1 MATFFEQQDQAR
13 RSTTRLVVLFGLAVL
28 AIIVSI
34 EVLLAVTMGYLSRD
48 PDTGVVDW
56 TAVTDPQLIVVSV
69 IGTLIIVGGGS
80 LFKMAQLRGG
90 GQVVAEQL
98 GGRLLTAGSGDP
110 VEQRLLNVVEE
121 MAIASGTP
129 TPPVYLLDQEDGIN
143 AFAAGFSPN
152 DAVIGVTRGTA
163 TRLTRDELQG
173 VIAHEFSHILNG
185 DMRLNLRLMGLLH
198 GILIIG
204 MLGYYVLRISFY
216 SGGGRRSKDGNS
228 GVPIMAIGAGL
239 AVIGFA
245 GTFFG
250 NLIKAAVSRQR
261 EYLADASAVQFTRQ
275 PDGIAGAL
283 KKIGGF
289 GKGSSIQ
296 HPNAPEASHMFFG
309 RATSGFSAMFATHPA
324 LDDRIRRIDPSW
336 NGEFP
341 EDVAPTD
348 ATRDVVAA
356 SGASGFTGQ
365 AASAPASAPAVSAAV
380 ASIGQPGPD
389 HLAYAAAILRDMPD
403 VLLASA
409 REPYGAR
416 AVIYALLLDSRPV
429 MREQQIEQLA
439 ASADPE
445 VFRETQR
452 VWPLVEVL
460 DARARLPLLEIA
472 LPALRGLTAA
482 QRQRF
487 EGNVT
492 VLMETDDEIDLF
504 EWSVR
509 MILHRDLDA
518 LRTHDAGTRVKYH
531 TVADVRAESTLLL
544 SALAQIGHDDVV
556 SATQAYERAKG
567 RLGLGERTPAS
578 VLTLDALD
586 RSVAKLDLAAPDVK
600 RQVLEAAVACVTADR
615 HVTATEAEV
624 LRAVSAAMSCPM
636 PPLLA

>member
-1 MATFFEQQDQAR
+1 MATFFEHQDRAR

-34 EVLLAVTMGYLSRD
+34 ELLLAATMGYLSRN
-48 PDTGVVDW
+48 PDTGAVDW

-90 GQVVAEQL
+90 GPVVAEQL
-98 GGRLLTAGSGDP
+98 GGRLLTSGANDP
-110 VEQRLLNVVEE
+110 IEQRLLNVVEE

-129 TPPVYLLDQEDGIN
+129 TPPVYMLDHEDGIN

-152 DAVIGVTRGTA
+152 DAVIGVTKGTA

-289 GKGSSIQ
+289 AKGSSIQ

-309 RATSGFSAMFATHPA
+309 RATSGFSAMFATHPS

-336 NGEFP
+336 DGTFP
-341 EDVAPTD
+341 ENVARTD
-348 ATRDVVAA
+348 ATLDAVAA
-356 SGASGFTGQ
+356 SGASGFAGEAST
-365 AASAPASAPAVSAAV
+365 ASAAAPTKVSASVLNPAVSEAV
-380 ASIGQPGPD
+380 GSIGQPGPA

-403 VLLASA
+403 VLLSSA

-416 AVIYALLLDSRPV
+416 AVIYTLLLDSRPA
-429 MREQQIEQLA
+429 MRE
-439 ASADPE
+439 
-445 VFRETQR
+445 R
-452 VWPLVEVL
+452 
-460 DARARLPLLEIA
+460 
-472 LPALRGLTAA
+472 
-482 QRQRF
+482 
-487 EGNVT
+487 
-492 VLMETDDEIDLF
+492 
-504 EWSVR
+504 
-509 MILHRDLDA
+509 
-518 LRTHDAGTRVKYH
+518 
-531 TVADVRAESTLLL
+531 
-544 SALAQIGHDDVV
+544 
-556 SATQAYERAKG
+556 
-567 RLGLGERTPAS
+567 
-578 VLTLDALD
+578 
-586 RSVAKLDLAAPDVK
+586 
-600 RQVLEAAVACVTADR
+600 
-615 HVTATEAEV
+615 
-624 LRAVSAAMSCPM
+624 
-636 PPLLA
+636 

>member
-1 MATFFEQQDQAR
+1 VATFFEHQDQAR

-98 GGRLLTAGSGDP
+98 GGRLLAAGSGDP

-216 SGGGRRSKDGNS
+216 SGGGRRSSKDGNS

-261 EYLADASAVQFTRQ
+261 EYLADASAVQFTRH

-324 LDDRIRRIDPSW
+324 LEDRIKRIDPSW
-336 NGEFP
+336 DGEFP
-341 EDVAPTD
+341 ENVAPTD

-356 SGASGFTGQ
+356 SGASGFAGQ
-365 AASAPASAPAVSAAV
+365 AASAPAPAVSAAV

-389 HLAYAAAILRDMPD
+389 HLAYAAAILREMPD
-403 VLLASA
+403 PLLASA

-416 AVIYALLLDSRPV
+416 AVIYALLLDSRPA
-429 MREQQIEQLA
+429 MREQQIALLA

-452 VWPLVEVL
+452 VWPLVEAL

-492 VLMETDDEIDLF
+492 VLMETDNEIDLF

-518 LRTHDAGTRVKYH
+518 LRTHDVGSRVKYH

-556 SATQAYERAKG
+556 SATQAYAQAKG

-578 VLTLDALD
+578 ALTLDALD

-615 HVTATEAEV
+615 HVTAAEAEV